1 MFFFVKKF
9 LFPNFFW
16 ILSRILL
23 NNSWRACQSCLLRV
37 HRTLLRITLFSEKK
51 FFHHS
56 QTLNRSLLAFCRK
69 SPAGL
74 SKLHFACQW
83 KQLEEKINLLVKRT
97 IQLSFFAIR
106 KLSWLTVDKLL
117 RACED
122 WFLRVDRNILK
133 NFFSRKCFRISN
145 LFRTSSRELAG
156 FSMILRRGGQN
167 WILPIIRRV
176 KRNVLSHDFFPENGS
191 LVSFGF

>member
-1 MFFFVKKF
+1 M
-9 LFPNFFW
+9 
-16 ILSRILL
+16 
-23 NNSWRACQSCLLRV
+23 
-37 HRTLLRITLFSEKK
+37 
-51 FFHHS
+51 
-56 QTLNRSLLAFCRK
+56 
-69 SPAGL
+69 AGL
-74 SKLHFACQW
+74 SELSATCSQDSFENNSFFWKKVFSSFPDIEQKLIGILSKISRGVVKTAFCMSMETTW
-83 KQLEEKINLLVKRT
+83 RKINLLVKRT